1 MVQKILAHTGNSA
14 DGSDGQLL
22 VDHLTQVGSLAKEF
36 AAFTPLEN
44 IAEVTGLLH
53 DLGKFSVQFQAR
65 LRGSKESVNHSTAG
79 AQEAIKRYGHLGKI
93 IAFVIAGHHAGLA
106 NGIDEGTE
114 RRPLADRLK
123 ETVPPLQ
130 TGWEEAITLPSTL
143 EEPTNFLLRKDFE
156 GFQISFLIRMLYSC
170 LVDADFID
178 TDNFYRSLKG
188 EKGRSSDETSL
199 TVLKNAFNQHLKSI
213 QENQKSSNEVHHV
226 RSVILE
232 ASRNNATLSPGLFSL
247 TVPTGGGKTL
257 TSMGFA
263 LDHALLYG
271 MRRVIYVIPFT
282 SIIEQNAQV
291 FRESFG
297 EFGDNSVL
305 EHHSAFMEKGTP
317 NKDSRDKLKIASEN
331 WQMPVVVT
339 TAVQFFESLFADRS
353 SACRKLHNIAGSVI
367 ILDEAQSLPLSLLRP
382 IMASIDELARNYR
395 CSIVLC
401 TATQPALSKEQHGFY
416 NGFENVREIAYH
428 RETIPNSDFLFQKL
442 KRVSVKHIGVQSDE
456 DLLRHLSKHEQIL
469 TIVNN
474 RRHARAL
481 FDSAAELSGIRHLTT
496 LMCAK
501 HRTKVLSEI
510 RDDLKLGKPCR
521 VISTSLIEAGV
532 DVSFPTVYRAEAGL
546 DSIAQAA
553 GRCNRHGEKQSEDS
567 HVLIFQAPDWPAPPE
582 LAQLSEHMAEVVRNH
597 QGDLLSPD
605 ALSFYF
611 KLTYKAKGMELDEKK
626 ILERLQAHIK
636 HLDFPF
642 QNTALDFRMIE
653 RHMTPVIIPYDKF
666 AIAQLRDLRFSEN
679 SGAIARK
686 LQPYIVQVP
695 DEALESLRRVGAI
708 ALVQPDK
715 FGNQFWELKNESM
728 YIYPE
733 ESGLRLNDPSFIKAE
748 HLVF

>member
-1 MVQKILAHTGNSA
+1 VHKILAHTGNSQ

-22 VDHLTQVGSLAKEF
+22 VAHLTQVGSLAKEF
-36 AAFTPLEN
+36 ASFTPLEN
-44 IAEVTGLLH
+44 IAEVAGLLH
-53 DLGKFSVQFQAR
+53 DLGKFSLQFQAR

-79 AQEAIKRYGHLGKI
+79 AQEAIKRYGAIGKI
-93 IAFVIAGHHAGLA
+93 IAFVVAGHHAGLA
-106 NGIDEGTE
+106 NGVDEGHE
-114 RRPLADRLK
+114 RRTLADRLK
-123 ETVPPLQ
+123 ETVPSLQ
-130 TGWEEAITLPSTL
+130 LGWEDSITLPSSL
-143 EEPTNFLLRKDFE
+143 AAPTNVLLRKDFE
-156 GFQISFLIRMLYSC
+156 GFQFSFLIRMLYSC

-188 EKGRSSDETSL
+188 EKKRSNDAATLAEI
-199 TVLKNAFNQHLKSI
+199 KNAFDQYLKLIQANQA
-213 QENQKSSNEVHHV
+213 SSDKVHRL
-226 RSVILE
+226 RSVILDS
-232 ASRNNATLSPGLFSL
+232 SRNNAKLSPGLFSL

-257 TSMGFA
+257 TSMAFA
-263 LDHALLYG
+263 LDHALLYA
-271 MRRVIYVIPFT
+271 MRRIIYVIPFT
-282 SIIEQNAQV
+282 SIIEQNAQI

-297 EFGDNSVL
+297 EFGDNAVL
-305 EHHSAFMEKGTP
+305 EHHSAFVEKGTP
-317 NKDSRDKLKIASEN
+317 NKDSRDKLKVASEN
-331 WQMPVVVT
+331 WQVPVVVT
-339 TAVQFFESLFADRS
+339 TAVQFFDSLFADRS

-367 ILDEAQSLPLSLLRP
+367 ILDEAQSLPLALLRP

-416 NGFENVREIAYH
+416 NGFEKVREIAYH
-428 RETIPNSDFLFQKL
+428 QQYIPNSDFLFQKL

-456 DLLRHLSKHEQIL
+456 DLLLHLSNHDQIL

-481 FDSAAELSGIRHLTT
+481 FDSAARLSGIRHLTT

-501 HRTKVLSEI
+501 HRTKVLSKI
-510 RDDLKLGKPCR
+510 RQDLKLGNPCR

-605 ALSFYF
+605 ALSLYF
-611 KLTYKAKGMELDEKK
+611 KLTYKAKGKELDKK
-626 ILERLQAHIK
+626 EILASLQAHTK

-642 QNTALDFRMIE
+642 QNTARDFRMIE
-653 RHMTPVIIPYDKF
+653 SHMTPVIIPFDEE
-666 AIAQLRDLRFSEN
+666 AVALLRDLRFSES
-679 SGAIARK
+679 SGGIARK

-695 DEALESLRRVGAI
+695 DKGLELLRRVGAI

-715 FGNQFWELKNESM
+715 FGDQFWELKNESM
-728 YIYPE
+728 YLYGA
-733 ESGLRLNDPSFIKAE
+733 ESGLHLNDPSFIRAE
-748 HLVF
+748 QLVF